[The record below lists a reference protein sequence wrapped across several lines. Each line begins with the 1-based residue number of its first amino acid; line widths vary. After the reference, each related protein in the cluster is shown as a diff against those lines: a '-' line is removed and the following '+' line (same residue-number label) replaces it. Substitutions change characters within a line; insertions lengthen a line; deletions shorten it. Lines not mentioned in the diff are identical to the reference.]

1 MAKGADSKTKVFEQ
15 LQKMFPESFWNGPK
29 EFRIP
34 MEENGERVELKVTL
48 TCAKENVG
56 VSDSIDFSSSN
67 EPTSD
72 NNTIVESE
80 DRDAS
85 LSGEPTEEEMENIK
99 NLAEALGF

>member
-1 MAKGADSKTKVFEQ
+1 MAKGTERKTKVFEQ

-56 VSDSIDFSSSN
+56 ASDSIDFSSPN
-67 EPTSD
+67 ESTSD
-72 NNTIVESE
+72 NITGENE
-80 DRDAS
+80 DNDAS
-85 LSGEPTEEEMENIK
+85 SGEPTEEEMENIK

>member
-67 EPTSD
+67 EPTLDSITGE
-72 NNTIVESE
+72 NE
-80 DRDAS
+80 DHDAS
-85 LSGEPTEEEMENIK
+85 SGEPTEEEMENIK

>member
-1 MAKGADSKTKVFEQ
+1 MAKGAESKTKVFEQ
-15 LQKMFPESFWNGPK
+15 LQKMFPDSFWNGPK

-56 VSDSIDFSSSN
+56 VSDSIDFSNSN
-67 EPTSD
+67 ESTSD
-72 NNTIVESE
+72 NTVVESE
-80 DRDAS
+80 DRDTAY
-85 LSGEPTEEEMENIK
+85 SGEPTEEEMENIK

>member
-1 MAKGADSKTKVFEQ
+1 MAKGAESKTKIFEQ
-15 LQKMFPESFWNGPK
+15 LQKMFPDSFWNGPK

-56 VSDSIDFSSSN
+56 VSNSIDLSISN
-67 EPTSD
+67 EPILNVEVGKSESD
-72 NNTIVESE
+72 TTYSE
-80 DRDAS
+80 
-85 LSGEPTEEEMENIK
+85 EPTEEEMENIK

>member
-1 MAKGADSKTKVFEQ
+1 MAKGAESKTKVFKQ

-56 VSDSIDFSSSN
+56 VSDSIDFSSSS
-67 EPTSD
+67 ESTSD
-72 NNTIVESE
+72 NTLVESE

-85 LSGEPTEEEMENIK
+85 SGEPTEEEMENIK

>member
-1 MAKGADSKTKVFEQ
+1 MAKGAESKTKVFEQ
-15 LQKMFPESFWNGPK
+15 LQKMFPDSFWNGPK

-67 EPTSD
+67 ESTS
-72 NNTIVESE
+72 NNTTVGSE
-80 DRDAS
+80 DCDVS